1 MTLEIAC
8 GRRYGPGMVK
18 SHMSRVRKARR
29 IQKRARRSGAISPQE
44 AELMSLAGLEVEEG
58 ELRLIPGWDEEVSN
72 TLAALKAAAEDERPR
87 LVDTTML
94 YAPKSGGVKR

>member
-29 IQKRARRSGAISPQE
+29 IQKRVRRTGSVSPQE

-58 ELRLIPGWDEEVSN
+58 ELRLIID
-72 TLAALKAAAEDERPR
+72 
-87 LVDTTML
+87 
-94 YAPKSGGVKR
+94 